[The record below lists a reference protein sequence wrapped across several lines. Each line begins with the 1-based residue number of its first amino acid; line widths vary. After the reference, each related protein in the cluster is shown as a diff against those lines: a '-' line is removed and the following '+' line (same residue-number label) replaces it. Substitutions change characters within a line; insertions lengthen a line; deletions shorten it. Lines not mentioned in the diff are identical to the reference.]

1 MFLASH
7 DIVNNFGK
15 DCTFKRLLTC
25 VTRVFESMHVKK
37 SRCALKY
44 NSRGYLQIAIP
55 SCRDVMCECTDVLF
69 TNADEARALCAFG
82 EESTPEQAAKHLSQF
97 CPLVSVT
104 DGARGSYIGLKGEIV
119 FVPPAPC
126 VPVDTCGAGDAYAA
140 GMLYGLLRGVPDLKG
155 MGDLAA
161 RVAAVVVGQ
170 QGTRL
175 KEEHAVE
182 LAESV
187 NNKSELLDTRIM
199 ELMGM
204 KGEVESEKISS
215 V

>member
-1 MFLASH
+1 
-7 DIVNNFGK
+7 
-15 DCTFKRLLTC
+15 
-25 VTRVFESMHVKK
+25 
-37 SRCALKY
+37 
-44 NSRGYLQIAIP
+44 
-55 SCRDVMCECTDVLF
+55 MCECTDVLF

-82 EESTPEQAAKHLSQF
+82 EDSTPEQATKHLSQF

-175 KEEHAVE
+175 KEEHAVG

-187 NNKSELLDTRIM
+187 NNISELLDTRIM

>member
-7 DIVNNFGK
+7 VIVNNFGK
-15 DCTFKRLLTC
+15 DCTFKRLSTC
-25 VTRVFESMHVKK
+25 ATRVFELMHVKK

-44 NSRGYLQIAIP
+44 NTGRYLQIANP
-55 SCRDVMCECTDVLF
+55 FCRDVMCECTDVLF

-82 EESTPEQAAKHLSQF
+82 EDSTPEQAAKHLSQF

-187 NNKSELLDTRIM
+187 NNISELLDTRIM

>member
-1 MFLASH
+1 MCQST
-7 DIVNNFGK
+7 DI
-15 DCTFKRLLTC
+15 
-25 VTRVFESMHVKK
+25 
-37 SRCALKY
+37 
-44 NSRGYLQIAIP
+44 
-55 SCRDVMCECTDVLF
+55 LF
-69 TNADEARALCAFG
+69 ANADEARALCAFG
-82 EESTPEQAAKHLSQF
+82 DDSTPEQAAKHLNQF

-104 DGARGSYIGLKGEIV
+104 DGARGSYIGLRGELV
-119 FVPPAPC
+119 FIPPAPC

-140 GMLYGLLRGVPDLKG
+140 GVLYGLLRGVPDIKG

-175 KEEHAVE
+175 KEDAAVE

-187 NNKSELLDTRIM
+187 NSLSGLLDTRIM

-204 KGEVESEKISS
+204 KDELQTKKISS